1 LVEGDR
7 DANGDFI
14 RTKNVN
20 GSEVET
26 TVTKDELNT
35 YSLFIPQQGIRH
47 TRISNTTNF
56 YLSKSRIQFNGGLQR
71 NQRKEFGNVLDKNEA
86 ELHFDLT
93 TLNYNVIYFFA
104 PANSWELS
112 AGTSGMGQQNK
123 NKGEEFIIPEFTSF
137 DYGFFGFGKRSFGKV
152 DIAGGLR
159 FDHRMINMDELYEN
173 SNLKFKKENLT
184 FSNFSASAGLTYEF
198 TKRLSGKLNLSRGF
212 RAPNVSELASNG
224 KHEGT
229 LRYEYGN
236 YNLQSETSLQVDG
249 SVLLNSQHVTMELS
263 LFQNIIDNYIFT
275 EKLLA
280 SDGVNDSVPDP
291 LDPAALAY
299 QYVQG
304 KAQLRGGELMIDI
317 HPHPLDWLH
326 FENSFSLVQGINT
339 SQQENDSTKYLP
351 FIPAARIQSELR
363 ANIKKINSLLTD
375 GFFKIEYTQYLKQNQ
390 VLLENGTETPTKSY
404 ALWNFGMG
412 TKVITK
418 KGNDLFSIYFSVN
431 NVFDKAYQ
439 NHLSRLKYAAE
450 NEVTGRRGVFGM
462 GRNFSLKIIVPLVI
476 KKPTAN

>member
-1 LVEGDR
+1 
-7 DANGDFI
+7 
-14 RTKNVN
+14 
-20 GSEVET
+20 
-26 TVTKDELNT
+26 
-35 YSLFIPQQGIRH
+35 
-47 TRISNTTNF
+47 
-56 YLSKSRIQFNGGLQR
+56 
-71 NQRKEFGNVLDKNEA
+71 
-86 ELHFDLT
+86 
-93 TLNYNVIYFFA
+93 
-104 PANSWELS
+104 
-112 AGTSGMGQQNK
+112 
-123 NKGEEFIIPEFTSF
+123 
-137 DYGFFGFGKRSFGKV
+137 
-152 DIAGGLR
+152 
-159 FDHRMINMDELYEN
+159 
-173 SNLKFKKENLT
+173 
-184 FSNFSASAGLTYEF
+184 
-198 TKRLSGKLNLSRGF
+198 
-212 RAPNVSELASNG
+212 
-224 KHEGT
+224 
-229 LRYEYGN
+229 
-236 YNLQSETSLQVDG
+236 
-249 SVLLNSQHVTMELS
+249 
-263 LFQNIIDNYIFT
+263 
-275 EKLLA
+275 
-280 SDGVNDSVPDP
+280 
-291 LDPAALAY
+291 
-299 QYVQG
+299 
-304 KAQLRGGELMIDI
+304 MIDI